1 MFSTRNMT
9 NIVPDSH
16 GKRNVLPWS
25 GDFLCN
31 MNSAIGATISISFT
45 AISRSKSTVLLS
57 STYRAFP
64 IPIIHAV
71 PGLQPLV
78 PSLGSVMKEPGCV
91 CFLSPSKRQK
101 TTRKPE
107 TERKSVACVNLGT
120 DFGARK
126 RGPAVFIISYF
137 VCFELGKE

>member
-1 MFSTRNMT
+1 M
-9 NIVPDSH
+9 
-16 GKRNVLPWS
+16 
-25 GDFLCN
+25 
-31 MNSAIGATISISFT
+31 
-45 AISRSKSTVLLS
+45 LS
-57 STYRAFP
+57 NTYKAFP

-78 PSLGSVMKEPGCV
+78 PSLGSVIKEPGCV

-101 TTRKPE
+101 TTRNPE

-126 RGPAVFIISYF
+126 RGPAIFIISYF
-137 VCFELGKE
+137 VSLREGGEQDYR